1 MTYKFNKWTLILSL
15 FLLLI
20 GCKKEKS
27 EKEIALEDY
36 EQNYLGSI
44 VDDPGWTGNVSTCD
58 AGSISQDA
66 LDKTLIRINYFRR
79 LVGLNDNITFNSDYF
94 DMQQQA
100 ALMMDANNQLSHYP
114 PNNWLCWSV
123 DGDYAAGHS
132 SIGGVS
138 STAHSSN
145 VITGFIDDS
154 GPNNTAVGH
163 RRWLLFS
170 RASEFSFGCTN
181 RAAALTSFG
190 DAAKFENTN
199 FPEYI
204 AFPPNGYIPQELIFE
219 RWSFSIPAENNQSAN
234 FSNAQVLMDG
244 PDGDINLNIVSRTD
258 NGYGDN
264 TIVWEPEQINYLI
277 DDDVNFNIT
286 ISNIGNVTPD
296 SYSYT
301 VKVFK
306 P

>member
-1 MTYKFNKWTLILSL
+1 MVV
-15 FLLLI
+15 
-20 GCKKEKS
+20 KKKNL
-27 EKEIALEDY
+27 KRNCIRRY
-36 EQNYLGSI
+36 TKYWFI

-100 ALMMDANNQLSHYP
+100 AHYP
-114 PNNWLCWSV
+114 PNNWLCWTT
-123 DGDYAAGHS
+123 DGDYAAGTSSLGIGPADYHS
-132 SIGGVS
+132 SKC
-138 STAHSSN
+138 
-145 VITGFIDDS
+145 ITGIIEDA
-154 GPNNTAVGH
+154 GINNTAVGH

-204 AFPPNGYIPQELIFE
+204 AFPPNGYIPQELVFE
-219 RWSFSIPAENNQSAN
+219 RWSFSIPYGN

-244 PDGDINLNIVSRTD
+244 PDGDINLNMVSRTD